1 MVGGLKNVYKN
12 IIKLNPKKLLH
23 SKWTAVKPV
32 LKEKHFMVTQ
42 LIMPDPESQVIEAVE
57 LEAVMTKRKQV
68 MPWRDL
74 QNSDVW
80 KQGWQL

>member
-1 MVGGLKNVYKN
+1 MQAKQLR
-12 IIKLNPKKLLH
+12 LAPKKLLH
-23 SKWTAVKPV
+23 SKWTAVNPV